1 MSILWYNTRRVINM
15 IKLAVDAMGGDN
27 GSPIVV
33 EAVLNYLKNHDDVE
47 FYVVGKKEEL
57 TALEGKANIIDARDV
72 MGMEDGAL
80 SILRKKETSMN
91 KAVELVAN
99 GECDGVVSCGS
110 TGAFLTLS
118 TLKVKLIPG
127 VKRAAL
133 GTFMPTLIENKFT
146 LLLDVGASNENTAE
160 QIAQFAEIGE
170 CVYRSV
176 YKKEDVNVYLLS
188 NGAEEHKGCPE
199 GKEAYQILKAAKYP
213 WFKGNIEAKEC
224 LNGTVDV
231 IATGGYAGNV
241 LLKSIEGTAM
251 MMNALLKECLYT
263 NLQTKIGAKIAMP
276 AFKKLKGRVDP
287 SKGGGAC
294 LIGINKVCVKA
305 HGNANATAY
314 KTAIEYAISMI
325 NSPMIASLKEKYG
338 AQN

>member
-1 MSILWYNTRRVINM
+1 MTNRLVNGGIFM

-27 GSPIVV
+27 GSKIVV
-33 EAVLNYLKNHDDVE
+33 DAVLRYLENHNDVE

-57 TALEGKANIIDARDV
+57 TQLEGKVTIVDARDV

-80 SILRKKETSMN
+80 TILRKKETSMN
-91 KAVELVAN
+91 KAVELVAD
-99 GECDGVVSCGS
+99 GTCDGVVTCGS

-133 GTFMPTLIENKFT
+133 GTFMPTAIDGKYT
-146 LLLDVGASNENTAE
+146 LVLDCGANNENTAD
-160 QIAQFAEIGE
+160 QIAQFAEVGE
-170 CVYRSV
+170 CVYRNV

-199 GKEAYQILKAAKYP
+199 GKEAYQILKQAGYS
-213 WFKGNIEAKEC
+213 WFKGNIEGKEC

-231 IATGGYAGNV
+231 LATGGYAGNV

-251 MMNALLKECLYT
+251 LVGNVLKESLKSS
-263 NLQTKIGAKIAMP
+263 LRTKIGALIAKP
-276 AFKKLKGRVDP
+276 AFKNLKRRMDP

-294 LIGINKVCVKA
+294 LMGLNKVCVKA
-305 HGNANATAY
+305 HGNANAIAFYTGM
-314 KTAIEYAISMI
+314 EYAISMI
-325 NSPMIASLKEKYG
+325 KSPMVDALKEKYG
-338 AQN
+338 TKA

>member
-1 MSILWYNTRRVINM
+1 M
-15 IKLAVDAMGGDN
+15 IKLAVDAMGGDL
-27 GSPIVV
+27 GSKIVV
-33 EAVLNYLKNHDDVE
+33 DAVLKYLSEHDDVT
-47 FYVVGKKEEL
+47 FYVCGKKEEL
-57 TALEGKANIIDARDV
+57 EALNGKAEIIDARDV

-91 KAVELVAN
+91 KAVELCAK
-99 GECDGVVSCGS
+99 GECDGVISCGS

-133 GTFMPTLIENKFT
+133 GTFMPTAVDGKYTLI
-146 LLLDVGASNENTAE
+146 LDIGASNENNAE

-170 CVYRSV
+170 CVYRNI
-176 YKKEDVNVYLLS
+176 YKKENVDVYLLS

-199 GKEAYQILKAAKYP
+199 GKEAYQLLKNSNYS

-231 IATGGYAGNV
+231 LATGGYAGNV

-251 MMNALLKECLYT
+251 LVSDILKESLYMS
-263 NLQTKIGAKIAMP
+263 LRTKIGAKIAMP
-276 AFKKLKGRVDP
+276 ALKNLKRRINP
-287 SKGGGAC
+287 NKGGGAC
-294 LIGINKVCVKA
+294 LMGVNKVCVKA
-305 HGNANATAY
+305 HGNANAVAFN
-314 KTAIEYAISMI
+314 TAIEYAINMI
-325 NSPMIASLKEKYG
+325 KSPLIESLKEKYG
-338 AQN
+338 TQN

>member
-1 MSILWYNTRRVINM
+1 M

-27 GSPIVV
+27 GSKIVV
-33 EAVLNYLKNHDDVE
+33 EAVLNYLKEHDDVS

-57 TALEGKANIIDARDV
+57 TELEGKVTIIDARDV

-80 SILRKKETSMN
+80 TILRKKETSMN

-99 GECDGVVSCGS
+99 GECDGVISCGS

-133 GTFMPTLIENKFT
+133 GTFLPTLKENKYT
-146 LLLDVGASNENTAE
+146 LVLDVGASNENNAE
-160 QIAQFAEIGE
+160 QLAQFAEIGE
-170 CVYRSV
+170 CVYRNI
-176 YKKEDVNVYLLS
+176 YKVDDVNVYLLS

-199 GKEAYQILKAAKYP
+199 GKEAHQLLKARGYS
-213 WFKGNIEAKEC
+213 WFKGNIESKEC

-231 IATGGYAGNV
+231 LATGGYAGNV
-241 LLKSIEGTAM
+241 FLKSVEGTAM
-251 MMNALLKECLYT
+251 MISTILKESLYM
-263 NLQTKIGAKIAMP
+263 NLRTKIGAKLAYP
-276 AFKKLKGRVDP
+276 ALKNLKKRIDP

-294 LIGINKVCVKA
+294 LMGVNKVCVKA
-305 HGNANATAY
+305 HGNANAMAF
-314 KTAIEYAISMI
+314 KTAMEYAITMI

-338 AQN
+338 TKD

>member
-1 MSILWYNTRRVINM
+1 M
-15 IKLAVDAMGGDN
+15 IKLAVDAMGGDL
-27 GSPIVV
+27 GSKIVV
-33 EAVLNYLKNHDDVE
+33 DAVLKYLSEHDDVT
-47 FYVVGKKEEL
+47 FYVCGKKEEL
-57 TALEGKANIIDARDV
+57 EALNGKAEIIDARDI

-91 KAVELVAN
+91 KAVELCAK
-99 GECDGVVSCGS
+99 GECDGVISCGS

-133 GTFMPTLIENKFT
+133 GTFMPTAVDGKYTLI
-146 LLLDVGASNENTAE
+146 LDIGASNENNAE

-170 CVYRSV
+170 CVYRNI
-176 YKKEDVNVYLLS
+176 YKKENVDVYLLS

-199 GKEAYQILKAAKYP
+199 GKEAYQLLKNSNYS

-231 IATGGYAGNV
+231 LATGGYAGNV

-251 MMNALLKECLYT
+251 LVSDILKESLYMS
-263 NLQTKIGAKIAMP
+263 LRTKIGAKIAMP
-276 AFKKLKGRVDP
+276 ALKNLKRRINP
-287 SKGGGAC
+287 NKGGGAC
-294 LIGINKVCVKA
+294 LMGVNKVCVKA
-305 HGNANATAY
+305 HGNANAVAFN
-314 KTAIEYAISMI
+314 TAIEYAINMI
-325 NSPMIASLKEKYG
+325 KSPLIESLKEKYG
-338 AQN
+338 TQN

>member
-1 MSILWYNTRRVINM
+1 M
-15 IKLAVDAMGGDN
+15 IKLAVDAMGGDL
-27 GSPIVV
+27 GSKIVV
-33 EAVLNYLKNHDDVE
+33 DAVLQYLNEHDDVS
-47 FYVVGKKEEL
+47 FYVCGKKEEL
-57 TALEGKANIIDARDV
+57 TELEGKATIVDARDV

-91 KAVELVAN
+91 KAVELCAS

-133 GTFMPTLIENKFT
+133 GTFMPTLVDGKYT
-146 LLLDVGASNENTAE
+146 LILDVGASIENNAE

-170 CVYRSV
+170 CVYRNV

-199 GKEAYQILKAAKYP
+199 GKEAYQILKAQNYP
-213 WFKGNIEAKEC
+213 WFKGNMESKEC

-231 IATGGYAGNV
+231 LATGGYAGNV

-251 MMNALLKECLYT
+251 LMSTILKESLYM
-263 NLQTKIGAKIAMP
+263 NLRTKIGAKLAMP
-276 AFKKLKGRVDP
+276 ALKELKRRINP

-338 AQN
+338 TQN